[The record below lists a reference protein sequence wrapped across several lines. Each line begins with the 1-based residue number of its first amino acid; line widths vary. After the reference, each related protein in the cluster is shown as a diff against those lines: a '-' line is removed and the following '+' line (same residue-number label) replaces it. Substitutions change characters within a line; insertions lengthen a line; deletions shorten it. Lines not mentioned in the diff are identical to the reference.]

1 MPRGAVRLRVDVGF
15 ASRQQD
21 SVTALD
27 VFPHL
32 IGWLIDVNPDRFAAR
47 LSHGIFILRE
57 RPFGIFAID
66 EMRQWNGDSRRM
78 RFWAA

>member
-1 MPRGAVRLRVDVGF
+1 LRIDVGF

-27 VFPHL
+27 LCPHL

-47 LSHGIFILRE
+47 LSHCIFILRQ
-57 RPFGIFAID
+57 RPFGIFAIQ
-66 EMRQWNGDSRRM
+66 EMGQWDGDSRRM
-78 RFWAA
+78 RFGAP